1 MILTV
6 IEGIFGF
13 LIENLI
19 VCFVCFIISP
29 TVWLV
34 SLPFILII
42 ALFCRGKYG
51 ANVIE
56 MLTSVN
62 FIWHWGISLRN

>member
-1 MILTV
+1 MILLDAILGFIV
-6 IEGIFGF
+6 ESLIFA
-13 LIENLI
+13 
-19 VCFVCFIISP
+19 FVCYILSP
-29 TVWLV
+29 IVWIV

-62 FIWHWGISLRN
+62 SVWRWGIGLRN

>member
-1 MILTV
+1 MILMV

-19 VCFVCFIISP
+19 VGFVCFILSP
-29 TVWLV
+29 IVWIA

-56 MLTSVN
+56 LLNSVN
-62 FIWHWGISLRN
+62 SLWRWGIGLRN

>member
-6 IEGIFGF
+6 IEGILGF
-13 LIENLI
+13 VIENLI
-19 VCFVCFIISP
+19 ISIICFLLSP
-29 TVWLV
+29 LVWLI

-42 ALFCRGKYG
+42 AFYRPGKYG
-51 ANVIE
+51 EAVIE

-62 FIWHWGISLRN
+62 CIWRWGIGLRN